1 MKFFVGN
8 TSATKILL
16 GSTLVWP
23 LSLGKN
29 NKITYT
35 STDGNIVTPKH
46 TDVFG
51 ANIISNE
58 YNNGMGVI
66 IFDNDITMIGESA
79 FYDCNTLKSVNIP
92 DSVTTIGDRAF
103 FYCERLTSV
112 NIPESVTTIGFQ
124 AFDRC
129 IRLTSVTIPDSVTMM
144 GEQAFRDCWSLT
156 SLTIGNNVPRIGTM
170 AFYWCSAL
178 TSLTIGNSVTEI
190 GDSAFYYCEKLTSVT
205 IPKSV
210 TMIGASA
217 FGNSKHLIS
226 VDCKPTTPPIL
237 GDNMVF
243 NGNNIQLRIFVP
255 VNSVNAYKKAEYW
268 SDYDIMGRNF

>member
-156 SLTIGNNVPRIGTM
+156 SLTIGN
-170 AFYWCSAL
+170 
-178 TSLTIGNSVTEI
+178 SVTEI